1 MKIILIGFISL
12 LSISGY
18 SQNKVSGN
26 IIDAVTEKPIKA
38 ATIIKVGKNQNKPV
52 FTDKKGKFSMAE
64 VNSTD
69 TLIFSAD
76 GYSSAT
82 LAVGNATKIKVILF
96 ATSKSESVEV
106 GYGNQ
111 STRSLTSS
119 VKVLEVEDFNRVI
132 NADIYSYLKGR
143 IPGLQI
149 LKTGSN
155 ILEQPKVMLRGGG
168 SLSGTYEPLI
178 VIDGVQNASLTN
190 LDPND
195 VGSVTVLK
203 DASAQAIYGSQANG
217 GVIIIKTKKKKS

>member
-1 MKIILIGFISL
+1 MIGYCQSQV
-12 LSISGY
+12 SGY
-18 SQNKVSGN
+18 
-26 IIDAVTEKPIKA
+26 IIDASTEKPINSA
-38 ATIIKVGKNQNKPV
+38 IIVKVGANQTKPTY
-52 FTDKKGKFSMAE
+52 TDKKGKFKLFDIST
-64 VNSTD
+64 TD
-69 TLIFSAD
+69 TLMFSAV

-96 ATSKSESVEV
+96 ATNKSESVDV

-111 STRSLTSS
+111 SSKSLTSS
-119 VKVLEVEDFNRVI
+119 VMVLESENFNKVI

-143 IPGLQI
+143 VPGLQI

-155 ILEQPKVMLRGGG
+155 ILDQPKIMLRGGG